1 MRLLLLALPALALL
15 PQVIPAY
22 SGEKKCLNSSGNCR
36 KNCEDGET
44 IQDTCKNHRVC
55 CVPIMRANKPKASV
69 RVSWTTEETTTMEY
83 DLNSEFMDELNTE
96 IDSEFVDVRHEERTG
111 LRGGWR
117 ALSLE
122 SESS

>member
-1 MRLLLLALPALALL
+1 
-15 PQVIPAY
+15 
-22 SGEKKCLNSSGNCR
+22 
-36 KNCEDGET
+36 
-44 IQDTCKNHRVC
+44 
-55 CVPIMRANKPKASV
+55 MRANKPKASV